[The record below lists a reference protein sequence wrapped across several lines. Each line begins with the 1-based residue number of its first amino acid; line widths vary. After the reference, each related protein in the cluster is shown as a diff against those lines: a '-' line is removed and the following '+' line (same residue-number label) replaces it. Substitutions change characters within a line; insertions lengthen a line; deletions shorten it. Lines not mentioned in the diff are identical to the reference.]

1 MVNQQ
6 NSLII
11 KTQLFFSDKNSSS
24 QVIHCFADII
34 YENFSDDDIIK
45 NQRFGCHAIGLIHK
59 LNKDDNDNF
68 AKRVSNYYADYNP
81 NPIKIHHEKLID
93 FFSIGQ
99 SNFIKSGNLSNKV
112 ASYSDGILT
121 LIRKLHK
128 IRIFTQL
135 QIFTE

>member
-6 NSLII
+6 NSVNNKNTII
-11 KTQLFFSDKNSSS
+11 LFDKNSSS

-34 YENFSDDDIIK
+34 YENLSDDDIIK

-81 NPIKIHHEKLID
+81 NPK
-93 FFSIGQ
+93 SILK
-99 SNFIKSGNLSNKV
+99 N
-112 ASYSDGILT
+112 
-121 LIRKLHK
+121 
-128 IRIFTQL
+128 
-135 QIFTE
+135 